1 MKRKKER
8 FKYVDVSKNIT
19 IFEDNL
25 VQLID
30 EFEQKTGLAVRG
42 IMVCD
47 PNDVTCPRVDLS
59 FKKK

>member
-1 MKRKKER
+1 M
-8 FKYVDVSKNIT
+8 DVSKNIT

-42 IMVCD
+42 IMVCH
-47 PNDVTCPRVDLS
+47 PNDVTYPRVDTS
-59 FKKK
+59 FEKK